1 MSNVDSIDT
10 SDISL
15 VEDNDP
21 TPELNET
28 KADAFKRLA
37 KSRVNAALDRI
48 RLIGNLSNRSS
59 YDYTEE
65 QVEKIEAALV
75 HAIAEVKMKF
85 QPGQK
90 NKPTFEL

>member
-1 MSNVDSIDT
+1 MTNDDHSSAADAAP
-10 SDISL
+10 
-15 VEDNDP
+15 EHNDP

-48 RLIGNLSNRSS
+48 RLIGNLSNKSS

-65 QVEKIEAALV
+65 QVDKIEQALIN
-75 HAIAEVKMKF
+75 AIAEVKVKF
-85 QPGQK
+85 QPKQA